1 MVTYVE
7 ISQTLD
13 ELIENLQET
22 TGVYGPSIDPFDL
35 AERLRTSV
43 LVDPT
48 LPARACRRELGGGVS
63 SIVIAPDDRDERM
76 CFATAHEIGEE
87 HVANLCD
94 RLGLS
99 ITDCSERMREDLAN
113 RIASRLLVPNPWF
126 HEVAVESDFDLFELK
141 QAFSFASHQV
151 ISWRMLDAETPTI
164 ITIFDNGQRYSRKAN
179 FSGWQEMQKLE
190 KSSWEQCRRRAET
203 VDVSHGSVRVQVWP
217 IHEPDWRREIVRT
230 TLLDWE

>member
-7 ISQTLD
+7 ISQVLD
-13 ELIENLQET
+13 ELVENLQET
-22 TGVYGPSIDPFDL
+22 TGLYGPAIDPFDL
-35 AERLRTSV
+35 AERLRNSV
-43 LVDPT
+43 LIDPT
-48 LPARACRRELGGGVS
+48 LPARGCRRELCGGVS

-76 CFATAHEIGEE
+76 CFATAHEIGEQ

-99 ITDCSERMREDLAN
+99 ITECSERMREVLAN

-126 HEVAVESDFDLFELK
+126 RDIAVETDFDLFELK
-141 QAFSFASHQV
+141 QTFPFASHQV
-151 ISWRMLDAETPTI
+151 ISWRMLDVETPTI

-179 FSGWQEMQKLE
+179 FSGRHEMQSLE
-190 KSSWEQCRRRAET
+190 QHAWKQCRQDAEF
-203 VDVSHGSVRVQVWP
+203 VDVSRGSLRVQVWP
-217 IHEPDWRREIVRT
+217 IHEPDWKREIIRT